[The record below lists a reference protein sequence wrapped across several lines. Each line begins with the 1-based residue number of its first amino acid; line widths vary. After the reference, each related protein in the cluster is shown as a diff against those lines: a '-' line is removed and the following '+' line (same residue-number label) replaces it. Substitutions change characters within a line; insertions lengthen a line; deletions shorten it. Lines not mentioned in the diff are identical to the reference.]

1 MGDRVLYYSVLRY
14 KPYRLS
20 GEVINLGILFSEPS
34 VGFAKFYS
42 ISRFSRLS
50 SFDDEIN
57 IKNVQ
62 DMLKSIKR
70 EVDLILKT
78 QGFDIEKY
86 IEFYI
91 GKIAFDS
98 PKLIHYENME
108 DRIEQIRK
116 VYLRFDFEKKDRS
129 LKEDDKNLFKDMLLA
144 RNIRVSKNV
153 SHEGEFNDVVRY
165 DLETESSYIKFFD
178 FDKKDLSRSI
188 ASAKTWAWN
197 GMHSEKKLII
207 LYRYDEEKMHEPKEM
222 NTIKKIF
229 SSANID
235 SYNVD
240 NMDSA
245 LNEIVGQ

>member
-1 MGDRVLYYSVLRY
+1 MMNDRVLYYSVLRY

-42 ISRFSRLS
+42 INRFSRLA
-50 SFDDEIN
+50 SFDDEID

-70 EVDLILKT
+70 EVDSILKSR
-78 QGFDIEKY
+78 GFDIEKY

-91 GKIAFDS
+91 GKIAFDA
-98 PKLIHYENME
+98 PKMIQYEDLE
-108 DRIEQIRK
+108 ERVAQIRK
-116 VYLRFDFEKKDRS
+116 IYLRFDFEKKDRS

-153 SHEGEFNDVVRY
+153 SHEGEFDDVVRY
-165 DLETESSYIKFFD
+165 DFETESNYIKFFD

-188 ASAKTWAWN
+188 SSAKAWAWN
-197 GMHSEKKLII
+197 GMHSDKKLII
-207 LYRYDEEKMHEPKEM
+207 LYRYDETEKYEQKEI
-222 NTIKKIF
+222 NTIRKIF
-229 SSANID
+229 SSAD
-235 SYNVD
+235 VDAYNVD
-240 NMDSA
+240 NMDIA
-245 LNEIVGQ
+245 INNM